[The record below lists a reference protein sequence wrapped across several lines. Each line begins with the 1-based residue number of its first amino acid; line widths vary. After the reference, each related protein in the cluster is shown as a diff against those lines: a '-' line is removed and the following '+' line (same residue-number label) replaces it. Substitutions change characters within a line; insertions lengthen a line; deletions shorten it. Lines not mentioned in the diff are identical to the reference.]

1 MVDEDLSPALM
12 QKVVPLATKLTSFA
26 SATESVNETLE
37 VQLTTKRI
45 ERLTERI
52 GGERV
57 AERTAVVAQWN
68 NLSLVKKLAA
78 PPGVKAPVVVC
89 VSCDGG
95 RMQRCDLPE
104 DAKTHW
110 CEMKVGV
117 LEELQ
122 AESHAQDPCPQ
133 IPDKFL
139 DLAKM
144 DEITREIKGGVPKG
158 TPFER
163 AIEEAIADSANV
175 VDSVGVGREPI
186 VAKPPVVLARDV
198 VASLA
203 ECHAFGGQLAAHA
216 WSLGFASAT
225 KKAFVGDGSSTNWGI
240 WEREFKHQQYVPVLD
255 FIHALTY
262 VFSAAMA
269 GRTREEGRES
279 YTAWITAL
287 WRGDVVHV
295 IAELQRRMVELG
307 SPPSDAPDTDP
318 RQIIADT
325 VTYLTNQQSRM
336 NYPCYRM
343 AGLPITSSH
352 IESAV
357 KQINRRVK
365 GSEKFWTKKAGEA
378 MLQLR
383 ADQLSD
389 TAPMNPFWKRRAE
402 RAAGTRSHPRKSN
415 TAP

>member
-1 MVDEDLSPALM
+1 M

-37 VQLTTKRI
+37 VQLKTKRI

-52 GGERV
+52 GSERV
-57 AERTAVVAQWN
+57 AERDAAVAQWKK
-68 NLSLVKKLAA
+68 LPLAKKLAA
-78 PPGVKAPVVVC
+78 PQGVKAPVVVC
-89 VSCDGG
+89 ASCDGG

-117 LEELQ
+117 LEELKV
-122 AESHAQDPCPQ
+122 ETHTEDPFPQ

-139 DLAKM
+139 DLVKM
-144 DEITREIKGGVPKG
+144 DEVTREIKRGVPKG

-163 AIEEAIADSANV
+163 AAQEPTAASGNV
-175 VDSVGVGREPI
+175 VDDVITVAREPV

-203 ECHAFGGQLAAHA
+203 ASHTFGEQLAARA
-216 WSLGFASAT
+216 WSLGFASALN
-225 KKAFVGDGSSTNWGI
+225 KAFVGDGSSTNWGI
-240 WEREFKHQQYVPVLD
+240 WEREFKHQNYIPILD

-269 GRTREEGRES
+269 GRSRAEGSADYVRWI
-279 YTAWITAL
+279 AWIWQGEVIRT
-287 WRGDVVHV
+287 
-295 IAELQRRMVELG
+295 IAEMAVRAVELG
-307 SPPSDAPDTDP
+307 SPPPDAPETDP
-318 RQIIADT
+318 RHVVADAL
-325 VTYLTNQQSRM
+325 TYLTNQQSRM
-336 NYPCYRM
+336 NYPSYRK

-352 IESAV
+352 IESMV
-357 KQINRRVK
+357 KQINRRMK
-365 GSEKFWTKKAGEA
+365 GSEKFWTEEGGEA
-378 MLQLR
+378 LLQLR

-389 TAPMNPFWKRRAE
+389 TAPMNLFWTRRA
-402 RAAGTRSHPRKSN
+402 AHATGTRNHPRKTN
-415 TAP
+415 TVL

>member
-12 QKVVPLATKLTSFA
+12 RKVVPLATKLTSFA
-26 SATESVNETLE
+26 SATDSVNETLE
-37 VQLTTKRI
+37 VQLKTKRI

-52 GGERV
+52 GLERV
-57 AERTAVVAQWN
+57 AERTATVAQWKK
-68 NLSLVKKLAA
+68 LPLVKKLAA
-78 PPGVKAPVVVC
+78 PQGIKSPAVVC

-95 RMQRCDLPE
+95 RLQRCDLPE

-117 LEELQ
+117 LEELKV
-122 AESHAQDPCPQ
+122 ESHAEDPCPQ

-144 DEITREIKGGVPKG
+144 DEVTREIKRGVPKG

-163 AIEEAIADSANV
+163 AAEEPTADSANV
-175 VDSVGVGREPI
+175 VGEPI
-186 VAKPPVVLARDV
+186 ISKPPVVLARDA

-203 ECHAFGGQLAAHA
+203 ESHAFGEQLAAHA
-216 WSLGFASAT
+216 WSLGFAGAT
-225 KKAFVGDGSSTNWGI
+225 KKAFVGDGSSANWGI
-240 WEREFKHQQYVPVLD
+240 WEREFKHQKYVPVLD

-279 YTAWITAL
+279 YLSWITSV
-287 WRGDVVHV
+287 WQGYVVHV
-295 IAELQRRMVELG
+295 IAELAMRAVELG
-307 SPPSDAPDTDP
+307 SPPADALDTDP

-325 VTYLTNQQSRM
+325 ITYLTNQQSRM
-336 NYPCYRM
+336 NYPGYRT

-352 IESAV
+352 IESMV

-365 GSEKFWTKKAGEA
+365 GSEKFWTKDAGEA

-389 TAPMNPFWKRRAE
+389 TAPMNVFWKRRAE
-402 RAAGTRSHPRKSN
+402 HANGTRKHQSKTN
-415 TAP
+415 TTL